1 MFITIIKHC
10 LKMNTLKILL
20 SLYIVSPSQMGLTLK
35 HKNYT
40 TVQHLWQSYLLLG
53 FFFKGQNDE
62 AFSQR
67 RNPTGERVDGK
78 HGS

>member
-1 MFITIIKHC
+1 
-10 LKMNTLKILL
+10 
-20 SLYIVSPSQMGLTLK
+20 MGLTPK

-40 TVQHLWQSYLLLG
+40 NVQHLWQSYLLLG

-62 AFSQR
+62 AFSER